1 MNTSLLVVPL
11 INILLNK
18 ASSTYNSLITPL
30 KDVLRIILDRTEPSS
45 IKSAE
50 VLIFALNKE
59 KLLKIKSLSLIVPY
73 RLDSFDVSKKSIK
86 LRSTEILPKFV
97 FTTYLLF
104 NRLLL

>member
-18 ASSTYNSLITPL
+18 VSSTYNSLITPL
-30 KDVLRIILDRTEPSS
+30 KDVLRVMLGRTEPSS

-50 VLIFALNKE
+50 VLTLALNKE
-59 KLLKIKSLSLIVPY
+59 KSLSLIVPY
-73 RLDSFDVSKKSIK
+73 RLDSFDVAKKSIK

>member
-86 LRSTEILPKFV
+86 LRST
-97 FTTYLLF
+97 
-104 NRLLL
+104 